1 MVATMRASLLRLAI
15 AIATTIAACDG
26 SGESADAGA
35 DASVSCPQDAA
46 PACLLVD
53 DAGLSHGCGTG
64 GMGPGD
70 RDDGG
75 GMTAPPPPD
84 LGVDVR
90 NQPFGAPCLFNAQ
103 CTSNICFLYRVK
115 GQFCTQTCSCN
126 ADCPPPSLGCGGMGV
141 CRVGN

>member
-1 MVATMRASLLRLAI
+1 MKVLRLALVI
-15 AIATTIAACDG
+15 VGLTACD
-26 SGESADAGA
+26 SSSESPPDLAVEDSATA
-35 DASVSCPQDAA
+35 CAEDAA
-46 PACLLVD
+46 PTCLTVD
-53 DAGLSHGCGTG
+53 DAGVSHGCGTG

-75 GMTAPPPPD
+75 GMVAPPLPD

-90 NQPFGAPCLFNAQ
+90 DQPLGAPCLFNAQ

-115 GQFCTQTCSCN
+115 GQFCTQTCACN

-141 CRVGN
+141 CRAGN

>member
-1 MVATMRASLLRLAI
+1 MRARRLAF
-15 AIATTIAACDG
+15 AIALMAACGG
-26 SGESADAGA
+26 SGEESPDLAVEDAA
-35 DASVSCPQDAA
+35 TACAEDAA
-46 PACLLVD
+46 PTCLTVD

-75 GMTAPPPPD
+75 GMVAPPVPD
-84 LGVDVR
+84 LGVDLR
-90 NQPFGAPCLFNAQ
+90 NLPFGSECLFNAQ
-103 CTSNICFLYRVK
+103 CASNICFLYRVK
-115 GQFCTQTCSCN
+115 GQFCTQPCHCN